1 MAERKFNLR
10 EACGNLENYLAE
22 HFPAFE
28 IVDVRRRIRH
38 PDSDYPYAVVGYN
51 RQDGTYAVWEAFNA
65 RDDLRGGRYPLPD
78 LETSRR
84 LVEAA
89 L

>member
-1 MAERKFNLR
+1 MAERNFDLR
-10 EACGNLENYLAE
+10 EAHRNLERYLAE
-22 HFPAFE
+22 HLPAFE
-28 IVDVRRRIRH
+28 IVDIRRRIRH
-38 PDSDYPYAVVGYN
+38 PHSDYPYAVVGHN

-65 RDDLRGGRYPLPD
+65 RDDLRGGQYWISD